1 MAIVDS
7 GERKAKALSI
17 GDFFFKLPSQ
27 SKLVAYL
34 FALCFGAGIILRL
47 IAGSNVWDAL
57 VFGGTEG
64 VLLLAGPA
72 LVAAVLAPPLFAS
85 KRTLKHFLF
94 VATAASA
101 IEIVV
106 FLIGTLSVRGF
117 GTELLNF
124 VLVGNAL
131 VFMVWF
137 GACFFGL
144 GLGLARSGAV
154 ALVHPFLNVAMLF
167 IWAKF
172 GFFATALDV
181 GSPLLAFV
189 KILLAAGV
197 FLSALWAISYVI
209 NAPAKKNFG
218 ISTVEAVVLFFSHWS
233 RGGKGLEE
241 VLAEFGEEVETT
253 IGAITFRRKGG
264 ANDGSIKSVF
274 VVPYVHFGPFG
285 NLGGSEF
292 PALISK
298 DVETRLGAPTLVFHG
313 TVNHDFNPVYSSS
326 ESLLTNAVVSMAR
339 REKRAEGRAAFV
351 SDESGRV
358 AGISFGTDGFLT
370 LSLAPEGTEDIN
382 LAIGHALRYKA
393 QAVGFGHALLA
404 DRHNSCT
411 DGTLLEIGSPAYYKF
426 EDAISSLSPPPQA
439 SQKPFKLGISSATL
453 PFTREQG
460 VGAMGLRVAVFEIGG
475 KRGCYVLVD
484 ANNALPALRSRVLS
498 LIKRHGF
505 DYGDLMTT
513 DSHSVNTLSGVTNP
527 LGLRTDQTRLLAAID
542 AAIHRAAEDAEPCT
556 ASFAEQ
562 RVRLQVFGANRQSE
576 LITAI
581 NSTVS
586 VAKIVAPFVLIAALV
601 VAFLLLAMV

>member
-1 MAIVDS
+1 MLAIVDS

-17 GDFFFKLPSQ
+17 GDFFFKLPRQ
-27 SKLVAYL
+27 GVLVAYL
-34 FALCFGAGIILRL
+34 FALCFSAGVVLRM
-47 IAGSNVWDAL
+47 IAGSPLWDAL

-64 VLLLAGPA
+64 ILLLAGPA
-72 LVAAVLAPPLFAS
+72 LIAAVLAPPLFAS

-94 VATAASA
+94 IATASSA
-101 IEIVV
+101 ANILV
-106 FLIGTLSVRGF
+106 LLAGTLSVRSLGM
-117 GTELLNF
+117 ELLNF
-124 VLVGNAL
+124 VLIGNAI
-131 VFMVWF
+131 VFIVWF
-137 GACFFGL
+137 AACFFGL
-144 GLGLARSGAV
+144 GLGLARSGTV
-154 ALVHPFLNVAMLF
+154 ALVQPFLDVAVMF
-167 IWAKF
+167 IWARF

-197 FLSALWAISYVI
+197 FLSALWAVSYVI

-218 ISTVEAVVLFFSHWS
+218 ISTVEAVVLFFSHWV

-241 VLAEFGEEVETT
+241 VLSEFGEEVETT
-253 IGAITFRRKGG
+253 IGAITFRRK
-264 ANDGSIKSVF
+264 NKSIKSVF

-298 DVETRLGAPTLVFHG
+298 DVEARLGAPTLVFHG

-326 ESLLTNAVVSMAR
+326 ESLLTNAVIAMAR
-339 REKRAEGRAAFV
+339 RERGAEGRAAFV
-351 SDESGRV
+351 SDPSGSV

-393 QAVGFGHALLA
+393 QAVGFRHALLA

-411 DGTLLEIGSPAYYKF
+411 DGMLLEIGSPAYYKF
-426 EDAISSLSPPPQA
+426 EDAISSMSPPSAA
-439 SQKPFKLGISSATL
+439 SQKPFRLGIASASL

-475 KRGCYVLVD
+475 KRSCYVLVD
-484 ANNALPALRSRVLS
+484 ANNALPGLRARVLS

-505 DYGDLMTT
+505 DYGDLFTT

-527 LGLRTDQTRLLAAID
+527 LGLRTDEGRLLSAID
-542 AAIHRAAEDAEPCT
+542 AAIHRAVEDAESCT

-562 RVRLQVFGANRQSE
+562 RVRLRVFGANRQSE

-586 VAKIVAPFVLIAALV
+586 VAKIVAPFVFVAALAL
-601 VAFLLLAMV
+601 AFLLLAVI